1 MKLTAMRVAGSTRAA
16 LRQVLLSRDLAD
28 QTDAVL
34 DKAVRLARQE
44 MGKRRPS
51 NLDEERSAS
60 QLH

>member
-1 MKLTAMRVAGSTRAA
+1 MRVAGSTRAA

-51 NLDEERSAS
+51 NLEEERSLS